1 MLLHGSRCVVASY
14 PLCPKCRKHMEMLH
28 YMGSDSGIF
37 IPPAGLWAICLSC
50 MVLKQLTH

>member
-1 MLLHGSRCVVASY
+1 
-14 PLCPKCRKHMEMLH
+14 MEMLH